1 MHSVLM
7 VAAENGTFPGG
18 KVGGIGDVIR
28 GASPA
33 LAQAG
38 CAVQVVTPAFSD
50 IVARSRGTAQFEV
63 SVPFRHG
70 LEKFLLVDIGGERR
84 PAGVRHWALDHPSF
98 TATGGIYNDDPAG
111 TPFATDAS
119 KFALFCAGVGAA
131 ILDGRFGPLD
141 VLHLHDWH
149 AAWLLMLRRFAPRF
163 RSLRSLRTV
172 YTIHN
177 LALQGVRPFAGHWSS
192 LDAWFPDLKADRSV
206 LRDTRWPDCVNPTAS
221 AIRLA
226 DAVHAVSPTYAREIL
241 RPSAVE
247 ERGYYG
253 GEGLEADLRNA
264 ANRGRLHGIL
274 NGCEY
279 PAGAET
285 IGRSALLAMAD
296 TELLIW
302 IAGRATV
309 AATHLVAQKRLSEWS
324 TRSKPE
330 VLITSVSRITGQK
343 VGLLQQ
349 RLKDGRT
356 TLEALLHSLGD
367 HGLFVFLGTGAPEL
381 ESFLTMTSA
390 QHSNFLFLNGYSERL
405 ANAMYAAGDLFL
417 MPSSFEPCG
426 ISQMLAMR
434 SGQPCLVHGVGG
446 LRDTVSDDVNGF
458 VFDGENT
465 QEQAANLLAKFDR
478 ATRTRRYEPESW
490 QRLSRAAK
498 AARFR
503 WEDSVAQYC
512 SQLYRPVP
520 QNRSR

>member
-28 GASPA
+28 DVSPA
-33 LAQAG
+33 LAKAG
-38 CAVQVVTPAFSD
+38 CAVQVVTPSFADVVGRAHGASQTE
-50 IVARSRGTAQFEV
+50 ISA
-63 SVPFRHG
+63 PFRG
-70 LEKFLLVDIGGERR
+70 SLERLLLMDISADRNSG
-84 PAGVRHWALDHPSF
+84 GVRHWVLDHPLF
-98 TATGGIYNDDPAG
+98 TATGRIYNDDPPG
-111 TPFATDAS
+111 TPFATDAN

-131 ILDGRFGPLD
+131 ILEGHFGPLD

-149 AAWLLMLRRFAPRF
+149 AGWLLVLRRFAPQF
-163 RSLRSLRTV
+163 QPLQSLRTV

-192 LDAWFPDLKADRSV
+192 LDAWFPDLKVNRSI
-206 LRDTRWPDCVNPTAS
+206 LQDTRWPDCVNPVAT

-226 DAVHAVSPTYAREIL
+226 DAVHTVSPTYAREIL
-241 RPSAVE
+241 HPSAVE
-247 ERGYYG
+247 GRGYYG

-264 ANRGRLHGIL
+264 ADQGRLYGIL

-279 PAGAET
+279 PAAVET
-285 IGRSALLAMAD
+285 IDRSTLLGVAD
-296 TELLIW
+296 AELLIW
-302 IAGRATV
+302 VAARSTV
-309 AATHLVAQKRLSEWS
+309 ASTHLIAQKRLGEWL
-324 TRSKPE
+324 TRSEPE
-330 VLITSVSRITGQK
+330 VLITSVGRVTGQK

-349 RLKDGRT
+349 TLEDGTT
-356 TLEALLHSLGD
+356 TLEALLELLGD
-367 HGLFVFLGTGAPEL
+367 RGLYVFLGTGVAEL
-381 ESFLTMTSA
+381 ELFLTKISA
-390 QHSNFLFLNGYSERL
+390 LHSNFLFLNGYSERL

-446 LRDTVSDDVNGF
+446 LRDTVSDEVNGF
-458 VFDGENT
+458 VFEGENP
-465 QEQAANLLAKFDR
+465 QEQADNLLAEFAR
-478 ATRTRRYEPESW
+478 AISTRQHEPELW

-503 WEDSVAQYC
+503 WEETAVQYC
-512 SQLYRPVP
+512 SHLYGPAP
-520 QNRSR
+520 G

>member
-28 GASPA
+28 EVSPA
-33 LAQAG
+33 LAKAG
-38 CAVQVVTPAFSD
+38 CAVQVVTPSFAD
-50 IVARSRGTAQFEV
+50 VVARARGASQVEL
-63 SVPFRHG
+63 SVPFRQKMER
-70 LEKFLLVDIGGERR
+70 LLLVEISAERSA
-84 PAGVRHWALDHPSF
+84 AGVRHWVLDHPLF
-98 TATGGIYNDDPAG
+98 TVTGRIYNDDPPDR
-111 TPFATDAS
+111 PFATDAS

-131 ILDGRFGPLD
+131 ILEGRFGRLD

-149 AAWLLMLRRFAPRF
+149 AAWLLVLRRFARRF
-163 RSLRSLRTV
+163 RSLQSIRTV

-192 LDAWFPDLKADRSV
+192 LDAWFPDLEVDRSV
-206 LRDTRWPDCVNPTAS
+206 LRDPRWPDCVNPTAT

-226 DAVHAVSPTYAREIL
+226 EAVHTVSPSYAREIL
-241 RPSAVE
+241 RPSAIE

-253 GEGLEADLRNA
+253 GEGLEADLRDA
-264 ANRGRLHGIL
+264 ADQGRLHGIL

-279 PAGAET
+279 SAVAAGT
-285 IGRSALLAMAD
+285 IERSTLLAMAD
-296 TELLIW
+296 AELLIW
-302 IAGRATV
+302 VAARATV
-309 AATHLVAQKRLSEWS
+309 ASTHLVAQKRLGEWS

-349 RLKDGRT
+349 TLKDGT
-356 TLEALLHSLGD
+356 STLEALLKSLGD
-367 HGLFVFLGTGAPEL
+367 RGLYVFLGTGAPEL
-381 ESFLTMTSA
+381 ESFLTKTSA
-390 QHSNFLFLNGYSERL
+390 LHSNFLFLNGYSERL
-405 ANAMYAAGDLFL
+405 ANAMYASGDLFL
-417 MPSSFEPCG
+417 MPSSYEPCG

-446 LRDTVSDDVNGF
+446 LRDTVSNEVNGF
-458 VFDGENT
+458 VFEGENP

-478 ATRTRRYEPESW
+478 AMSTRRYDPEFW
-490 QRLSRAAK
+490 KRLSRAAK

-503 WEDSVAQYC
+503 WEESVAQYC
-512 SQLYRPVP
+512 SQLYRPAP
-520 QNRSR
+520 

>member
-28 GASPA
+28 EVSPA
-33 LAQAG
+33 LAKAG
-38 CAVQVVTPAFSD
+38 CAVQVVTPSFAD
-50 IVARSRGTAQFEV
+50 VVARARGAAQFEI
-63 SVPFRHG
+63 SIPFRDS
-70 LEKFLLVDIGGERR
+70 LERLRLVDISAERS
-84 PAGVRHWALDHPSF
+84 PEGVRHWVLDHPLF
-98 TATGGIYNDDPAG
+98 TATGRIYNDDPPG

-131 ILDGRFGPLD
+131 ILEGRFGPLD

-149 AAWLLMLRRFAPRF
+149 AAWLLVLRRFAPQF
-163 RSLRSLRTV
+163 QSLQSLRTV

-192 LDAWFPDLKADRSV
+192 LDAWFPDLKMDRSV
-206 LRDTRWPDCVNPTAS
+206 LQDTRWPDCVNPTAS

-226 DAVHAVSPTYAREIL
+226 DAVHTVSPTYAREIL
-241 RPSAVE
+241 RPSAIE

-264 ANRGRLHGIL
+264 ADQGRLYGIL

-279 PAGAET
+279 PAAVET
-285 IGRSALLAMAD
+285 IDCNTLLAVAD
-296 TELLIW
+296 AELLIW
-302 IAGRATV
+302 LAGRATV
-309 AATHLVAQKRLSEWS
+309 ASTHLIAQKRLGEWS
-324 TRSKPE
+324 TRRAPE
-330 VLITSVSRITGQK
+330 VLITSVSRITRQK

-349 RLKDGRT
+349 TLEDGTT
-356 TLEALLHSLGD
+356 TLEALLQLLGD
-367 HGLFVFLGTGAPEL
+367 RGLYVFLGTGATEL
-381 ESFLTMTSA
+381 ESFLTKTSA
-390 QHSNFLFLNGYSERL
+390 LHSNFLFLNGYSERL
-405 ANAMYAAGDLFL
+405 ANAMYAVGDLFL

-446 LRDTVSDDVNGF
+446 LRDTVSDEVNGF
-458 VFDGENT
+458 VFGGENP
-465 QEQAANLLAKFDR
+465 QEQVANLLAKFDR
-478 ATRTRRYEPESW
+478 ATSARRRDPQYW

-503 WEDSVAQYC
+503 WEEAAAQYC
-512 SQLYRPVP
+512 SQLYGPAP
-520 QNRSR
+520 E